1 MSTEISNSKRVLIAD
16 DDAVIRQ
23 IVTRL
28 VEKEGYKPVI
38 CNDGREAYQTLQ
50 SDADFR
56 GAIFD
61 MMMPYLQGL
70 EIIRFMRT
78 ERRLM
83 RIPVMMITSEQDLQL
98 MVNSF
103 SSGATLFLPKPFTP
117 ENFQLTLRLLLS
129 NDKRTTPFK
138 NGKH

>member
-1 MSTEISNSKRVLIAD
+1 MSTEFSNTKRVLIAD

-38 CNDGREAYQTLQ
+38 CSDGREAYQTLQ
-50 SDADFR
+50 ADSDFR

-83 RIPVMMITSEQDLQL
+83 RIPVMMITSEQDLKL

-117 ENFQLTLRLLLS
+117 EHFQLTLRLLLS
-129 NDKRTTPFK
+129 NSKRAVPLKAT
-138 NGKH
+138 

>member
-1 MSTEISNSKRVLIAD
+1 MSTEISNSRRVLIAD
-16 DDAVIRQ
+16 DDPVIRQ
-23 IVTRL
+23 TVTRL
-28 VEKEGYKPVI
+28 VEKEGYQPVI
-38 CNDGREAYQTLQ
+38 CKDGREAYQTLQ

-83 RIPVMMITSEQDLQL
+83 RIPVMMMTSEQDIKL

-103 SSGATLFLPKPFTP
+103 SSGATLFLPKPFSP
-117 ENFQLTLRLLLS
+117 EHFRLTLRLLL
-129 NDKRTTPFK
+129 NDKRSAPVK
-138 NGKH
+138 N